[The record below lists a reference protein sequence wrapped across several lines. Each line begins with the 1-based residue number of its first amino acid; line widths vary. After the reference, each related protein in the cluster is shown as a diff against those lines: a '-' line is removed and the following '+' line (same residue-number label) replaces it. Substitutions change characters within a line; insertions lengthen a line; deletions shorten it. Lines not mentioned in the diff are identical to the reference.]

1 MAVALPDDLPLV
13 EEADIVPDFHNRVQV
28 VGIHYRGNAQLLG
41 KRTDKVVDNDGRF
54 RVKSGIGLVTEQKGR
69 IQGYGSC
76 DSDPFLHSAGELVR
90 VFVLAVLDI
99 DLVQKISGTLFLLG
113 LAPVCKEI
121 HREHHVAEDGAE
133 IEKGAALEKH
143 SDLLVKHLL
152 LLPVHPCHLPVTV
165 PYLAGIRLDQ
175 AGNDVHQYRLAG
187 AARPDEHI
195 ALPRLEIH
203 IYIFQDRF
211 LPETLPD
218 ILHSDH
224 ILFFSKS
231 IIYDILPLS
240 SRLSNL
246 LLLSS

>member
-1 MAVALPDDLPLV
+1 M
-13 EEADIVPDFHNRVQV
+13 
-28 VGIHYRGNAQLLG
+28 
-41 KRTDKVVDNDGRF
+41 VDYNGRF
-54 RVKSGIGLVTEQKGR
+54 RIKSGIGLITEQKGR

-76 DSDPFLHSAGELVR
+76 DSDPFLHSAGEFVR
-90 VFVLAVLDI
+90 IFVLAVLDI
-99 DLVQKISGTLFLLG
+99 DLVQKISGALLLLG
-113 LAPVCKEI
+113 LAPVGKEV
-121 HREHHVAEDGAE
+121 HREHNVAQDGAE

-152 LLPVHPCHLPVTV
+152 LLPGHSCHLPVTV

-187 AARPDEHI
+187 TARPDEHI
-195 ALPRLEIH
+195 AFPRLEIH

-224 ILFFSKS
+224 ILFILKS

-246 LLLSS
+246 LLLSSRPSEAHGEISRLHSR